1 MKAQRYV
8 GLVLALALLEIS
20 SGAVGVL
27 RSSTTSAQ
35 GSECIPTGQ
44 EIPDNGVDEDCD
56 GWLETSHGYDVRASH
71 PRVLLTPEMLQ
82 ATIERMYGPSAR
94 EPYSTWFDIIKERE
108 DQEQDVDLVNLA
120 LIYKVTNDSTYLDRF
135 LARRPTTGDPG
146 STELYAIDI
155 LWDELPDG
163 DKLNVM
169 QRVSANDNCW
179 YWNSIAQ
186 SQREPEDVS
195 WGYHSAYGVQR
206 GLAYAGAFAYD
217 DILQS
222 DEVIN
227 NPETYNRFNTGNYVR
242 IVAEELSPQGY
253 FYRIENRIAG
263 DPSYNDAL
271 PGDYGGMYDNIGYDS
286 SEEAHSVFVLAEFL
300 MLTGE
305 DRYSSMRHD
314 KYRATFYQ
322 NMQYP
327 HHYDY
332 AETDRWCRRAGTET
346 HEVVRIWYTR
356 TGSSQPKHDAVAL
369 TANLYQDPRMQH
381 YFSEGRQRVLCNYAY
396 DGMWW
401 DLIFYDDALGIEPPS
416 SNPTAAN
423 FNGPGLASMR
433 EDWSNDALFAVFV
446 AGEGISRRY
455 EDANSFLLHRK
466 TDIIPH
472 AGARIR
478 NNDDNSKHHW
488 YHIRSISKNTIKVF
502 DPEESFDIE
511 DGGTIGPLHSGPQLV
526 STDNFG
532 GQLFETPISAYEGC
546 FSSGGCGSGISRYDC
561 SAYPLGVCEVAN
573 VIKYEHLPGAYTYAV
588 GDGTAA
594 YTRKI
599 DYFEREFLY
608 IRPDVVVVFDRVQ
621 SVDPN
626 FRKVWTIHTVPPP
639 SGSTTPTAIDH
650 GMRQYED
657 EAHVIIEHPETIT
670 YLDIL
675 LPRQNT
681 VTIRGGDTILASGQP
696 LRPGQPLASEH
707 ILESDIPR
715 WLELFAVGS
724 DVEGTATIQGDAE
737 EGNGVTEDITFDGTV
752 RTYVTSSPTSM
763 TSTTLQDTTQ
773 RWVADEWTGYV
784 LRLRGGSSGD
794 VLITGN
800 DENTL
805 FISGG
810 YDPSGVWGYYI
821 IRPMANSYLHWQRIE
836 SITTTDMDVDN
847 LTISIPHYFDAQN
860 AAGEL
865 HSFSPHT
872 DRRDDNYETREDI
885 GQWTVEVEATEPQL
899 LDNFLHVFHLTDPGN
914 QKVTTQLVEGA
925 GVSGALIADW
935 FVLFSNTPDDIA
947 SATVTLPHTNVTA
960 LLLDL
965 IPETD
970 YYYEVS
976 GQTFSISTDN
986 NGGIRVRS
994 SGQGTVMLDGFSEL
1008 LLRGAPQDQAIRL
1021 TWQVGTTLPPTST
1034 WQIAYDG
1041 LPGDQP
1047 SPITGIISP
1056 TRTYILTGLANYTW
1070 YTVTLNGILGS
1081 ASFLADTVTV
1091 MPTDILV
1098 YLPLVLK

>member
-1 MKAQRYV
+1 
-8 GLVLALALLEIS
+8 
-20 SGAVGVL
+20 
-27 RSSTTSAQ
+27 
-35 GSECIPTGQ
+35 
-44 EIPDNGVDEDCD
+44 
-56 GWLETSHGYDVRASH
+56 
-71 PRVLLTPEMLQ
+71 MLQ

-94 EPYSTWFDIIKERE
+94 EPYSAWFDIIKERE

-120 LIYKVTNDSTYLDRF
+120 LIYKATGDSTYLTRF
-135 LARRPTTGDPG
+135 LARRPTSGDPG

-155 LWDELPDG
+155 LWDELPDE

-179 YWNSIAQ
+179 YYNSIAQ

-195 WGYHSAYGVQR
+195 WGYHSAVGVER
-206 GLAYAGAFAYD
+206 ALAYAGAFAYD

-222 DEVIN
+222 DEVVN
-227 NPETYNRFNTGNYVR
+227 NPDTYNRFNTANYVR
-242 IVAEELSPQGY
+242 IVAKELGPEGY
-253 FYRIENRIAG
+253 FHRIENRIAG

-286 SEEAHSVFVLAEFL
+286 SEEAHSVFVLSEFL
-300 MLTGE
+300 RLTGE
-305 DRYSSMRHD
+305 DRYSSMPHD

-327 HHYDY
+327 HHYSY

-346 HEVVRIWYTR
+346 HEEARIWFTQ
-356 TGSSQPKHDAVAL
+356 TGSWQPYHDAVAL
-369 TANLYQDPRMQH
+369 TANLYHDPRMQY
-381 YFSEGRQRVLCNYAY
+381 YFSEGRQRALCNYAY

-401 DLIFYDDALGIEPPS
+401 DLIFYDDTLGIEPPS
-416 SNPTAAN
+416 TNPTATY
-423 FNGPGLASMR
+423 FNGPGLVSMR

-478 NNDDNSKHHW
+478 FNDDNSKHAW
-488 YHIRSISKNTIKVF
+488 YNIRSLGRNTLKIF
-502 DPEESFDIE
+502 DPEESFDIND
-511 DGGTIGPLHSGPQLV
+511 DGSVGPLHSGQRLV
-526 STDNFG
+526 NSDNFG

-546 FSSGGCGSGISRYDC
+546 FDSGGCGSGIGRYNC

-573 VIKYEHLPGAYTYAV
+573 VVKYEHVPGKYTYTV
-588 GDGTAA
+588 GDGAAA

-608 IRPDVVVVFDRVQ
+608 LRPDVVVIFDRVQ
-621 SVDPN
+621 SVDPT

-639 SGSTTPTAIDH
+639 SGSTTPITTGH
-650 GMRQYED
+650 GMRQYEN
-657 EAHVIIEHPETIT
+657 ESYVVIEHPETVA

-675 LPRQNT
+675 LPRQNAA
-681 VTIRGGDTILASGQP
+681 TIRGGDTILASGQP
-696 LRPGQPLASEH
+696 LRSGQPITSEH

-715 WLELFAVGS
+715 WLELFAIGS
-724 DVEGTATIQGDAE
+724 DVEGTVTVHGDAK
-737 EGNGVTEDITFDGTV
+737 EGNGVTEDIAFDGTV
-752 RTYVTSSPTSM
+752 QTYVTSSSTSM
-763 TSTTLQDTTQ
+763 TTTTLQDTTQ
-773 RWVADEWTGYV
+773 RWITDEWAGYV

-805 FISGG
+805 FIAGG
-810 YDPSGVWGYYI
+810 YEPSGVWGYYVL
-821 IRPMANSYLHWQRIE
+821 RPLANSYLHWQRIE
-836 SITTTDMDVDN
+836 SITTTDMDVDDF
-847 LTISIPHYFDAQN
+847 IVSIPHYFDAVN
-860 AAGEL
+860 ATGEL
-865 HSFSPHT
+865 HSFAPHT
-872 DRRDDNYETREDI
+872 DSRDDGYRKRKDI

-914 QKVTTQLVEGA
+914 EKATTQLVEGT
-925 GVSGALIADW
+925 GVSGALINDW
-935 FVLFSNTPDDIA
+935 FVLFSNTPDDVI
-947 SATVTLPHTNVTA
+947 SATVTLSNTNVTA

-976 GQTFSISTDN
+976 GQTFSISTTN
-986 NGGIRVRS
+986 NGGIHVRS
-994 SGQGTVMLDGFSEL
+994 SDQGTVMIDGFSEL
-1008 LLRGAPQDQAIRL
+1008 VLHGDPQDQAIRL
-1021 TWQVGTTLPPTST
+1021 TWQVGTTLPPAST
-1034 WQIAYDG
+1034 WRIGYYSQNVT
-1041 LPGDQP
+1041 LPL
-1047 SPITGIISP
+1047 SITNIISP
-1056 TRTYILTGLANYTW
+1056 TRAYTLTGLTNYTL
-1070 YTVTLNGILGS
+1070 YTVTLNGMLDS
-1081 ASFLADTVTV
+1081 TPFLTDTVRM
-1091 MPTDILV
+1091 MPTDIFV
-1098 YLPLVLK
+1098 YLPLVLKGE